1 MQRLRG
7 LAMLNQSSGSEEKT
21 RALQFPGL
29 FYFLCALR
37 IRTFQTLSH
46 SGEHQKLCVSRELPS
61 RWILLEGHC
70 ASLEKKVRSRLF
82 RHLLETI
89 I

>member
-1 MQRLRG
+1 
-7 LAMLNQSSGSEEKT
+7 MLKQSSGSEEK
-21 RALQFPGL
+21 AGVLQFPGL

-61 RWILLEGHC
+61 TGMLLEGHC
-70 ASLEKKVRSRLF
+70 ASLGKKVLSRLS
-82 RHLLETI
+82 RHLLGTMT
-89 I
+89 

>member
-1 MQRLRG
+1 MQPVRG
-7 LAMLNQSSGSEEKT
+7 LAMLNQSSGSEKA

-29 FYFLCALR
+29 FYFLCAFR

-61 RWILLEGHC
+61 TWMFLEGHC
-70 ASLEKKVRSRLF
+70 ASLEKKVLSRLF
-82 RHLLETI
+82 RHLLETMI
-89 I
+89 